1 MKGGGEKGRKKE
13 RGIRRKATPSRCIQH
28 LPSPRKTIEGRGLEG
43 IGMREEKTRKPGCNV
58 ATRQG
63 NLSCCISKW
72 MIMTSRVEEG
82 EGAVVETVGSP
93 CKQLQLP
100 PP

>member
-1 MKGGGEKGRKKE
+1 
-13 RGIRRKATPSRCIQH
+13 
-28 LPSPRKTIEGRGLEG
+28 
-43 IGMREEKTRKPGCNV
+43 MREEKTRKPGCNV

-82 EGAVVETVGSP
+82 AVETVGSP

-100 PP
+100 PPQAAADLSVHALVLRFP